1 MRWAV
6 RVASRETS
14 TMRKQVARARTPP
27 LALVVGLFFG
37 LHGGPAVETRG
48 AEGDLELAR
57 AVQPIL
63 ANHCWSCHGPDE
75 HSREAG
81 LRLDVRS
88 AALAVRDDGAAAIV
102 AGDAAAS
109 GLVTRIHATDGT
121 QMPPEAFGKP
131 LTGEQRTL
139 LGRWIDAGAPFATHW
154 AFLTPRRPQ
163 LPTVKREDWPRGDL
177 DRFVLARLEA
187 EGIEPAPEADRATWL
202 RRVTLDLTGL
212 PPTPEERHAFLADS
226 SSTAHEAVVDRLLA
240 SPRHAERMAM
250 QWLDVAR
257 YADTNGYNNDET
269 RTLWPWRDWVIRAF
283 AENMPFD
290 RFVAE
295 QIAGDLFADATVSQR
310 VATGFSRNHVLTTEG
325 GIIDEEYRVEYVAD
339 RVHTT
344 ATAFLGISLQ
354 CARCHDHKY
363 DPFTQADYYRFAAFF
378 DNVPDKVVGYS
389 QGRMAEPLL
398 EVPSPE
404 QIAQRQRL
412 EARRVE
418 LAEHLARRAADCAA
432 DQEAWEATLTPERL
446 AAAEPPGLLAW
457 FPLDD
462 VAGPTI
468 ATALSA
474 GVPGEVVGRFEP
486 VEGRLGG
493 AGLFDGQTHIAAGE
507 TGAFDADRPF
517 SISVWV
523 HPTSGEASTVL
534 SKMDEADAFR
544 GYDLILEQ
552 GKVAVH
558 VVHHWPDRAFKV
570 ITNEPLSLDHWHH
583 LAVTYDGSRR
593 SSGMRVFVDGVA
605 RQITATTDNT
615 VDGTLLTSRP
625 FHIGRRSSSAP
636 FRGRIDDLRLYGCVL
651 PDADVKILANG
662 ETPAGLAALVGVA
675 RERRS
680 PEQAAR
686 LRSHFLDAVDEH
698 SRGWREEAA
707 VIPAKL
713 AELSKQIPVTMVMA
727 EMNPRRETHILI
739 RGRYDQP
746 GDVVSPGVPGFGPG
760 TGAVPVEGGDR
771 MALARWLT
779 HPDNPLTAR
788 VAVNRWWSMLFGTG
802 IVETV
807 EDFGIQGAAPSDPQL
822 LDWLATEL
830 VGRGWNV
837 RSVLREIVLSATYRQ
852 SSHITPLLAERD
864 PANRLLA
871 RGPRGRLPAETVR
884 DNALTIGGLLV
895 EKVGGPSVRPWQP
908 AGLWEDVSVE
918 RRDTYVP
925 DSGEGAHR
933 RSMYTFW
940 KRTCPPP
947 GMTTFD
953 APDRETCVA
962 RRGRT
967 NTPLQALVLMNDPT
981 YLEAARGLATS
992 LLAEPGDDA
1001 ARIARAWL
1009 RAVGR
1014 MPTEDETSVVT
1025 AVLEAA
1031 RQRFRGD
1038 TTAAEQFLAVAG
1050 GAVPDGID
1058 RPTLAAWTTVGS
1070 LILNLDETISK
1081 P

>member
-1 MRWAV
+1 MKTPSLW
-6 RVASRETS
+6 VALR
-14 TMRKQVARARTPP
+14 
-27 LALVVGLFFG
+27 LFVLFT
-37 LHGGPAVETRG
+37 LPAVISRASES
-48 AEGDLELAR
+48 DLELAR

-75 HSREAG
+75 HSREGG

-88 AALAVRDDGAAAIV
+88 AALAARDGGAAAIV
-102 AGDAAAS
+102 AGDATAS
-109 GLVTRIHATDGT
+109 VMVERIHATDGT
-121 QMPPEAFGKP
+121 QMPPESFGKP
-131 LTGEQRTL
+131 LSGDQLAL
-139 LGRWIDAGAPFATHW
+139 LTRWIDAGAPYATHW
-154 AFLTPRRPQ
+154 AFLPPRRPQ
-163 LPTVKREDWPRGDL
+163 LPQVKRSDWPRGDL

-187 EGIEPAPEADRATWL
+187 EGVEPAPEVDRATWL

-212 PPTPEERHAFLADS
+212 PPTPEEIAAFLGDS
-226 SSTAHEAVVDRLLA
+226 SPTPYEAVVDRLLA

-257 YADTNGYNNDET
+257 YAVTNGYNNDET

-290 RFVAE
+290 RFVTE
-295 QIAGDLFADATVSQR
+295 QVAGDLFPDATVSQR

-344 ATAFLGISLQ
+344 ATAFLGLSLQ

-363 DPFTQADYYRFAAFF
+363 DPFTQIDYYRFAAFF

-404 QIAQRQRL
+404 QAAERQRL
-412 EARRVE
+412 EMRRAE
-418 LAEHLARRAADCAA
+418 LAERLAQRATDCAA

-446 AAAEPPGLLAW
+446 AAAEPPGLMAW

-462 VAGPTI
+462 VAGPRV
-468 ATALSA
+468 ASALPS
-474 GVPGEVVGRFEP
+474 GIPGEVVGRFEP
-486 VEGRLGG
+486 AEGRLGG

-507 TGAFDADRPF
+507 TGAFEADRPF

-523 HPTSGEASTVL
+523 HPTSRESSTVL

-544 GYDLILEQ
+544 GYDLILEE

-570 ITNEPLSLDHWHH
+570 ITNEPLALDHWHH

-605 RQITATTDNT
+605 RPIAATTDNL
-615 VDGTLLTSRP
+615 VDGTILTSRP
-625 FHIGRRSSSAP
+625 FHIGRRTSSAP

-651 PDADVKILANG
+651 PDADLKSLAAG
-662 ETPAGLAALVGVA
+662 ETPTGLAALIGVPRA
-675 RERRS
+675 QRS
-680 PEQAAR
+680 PGEAMR
-686 LRSHFLDAVDEH
+686 LRTHFLETVDEP

-707 VIPAKL
+707 AIPAKL
-713 AELSKQIPVTMVMA
+713 AELAKQIPVTMVMA
-727 EMNPRRETHILI
+727 EMNPRRETRLLV

-760 TGAVPVEGGDR
+760 AAEVPVEGGDR
-771 MALARWLT
+771 MALARWMT
-779 HPDNPLTAR
+779 HPDHPLTAR
-788 VAVNRWWSMLFGTG
+788 VAVNRWWGMFFGTG

-807 EDFGIQGAAPSDPQL
+807 EDFGIQGSAPSDPQL

-830 VGRGWNV
+830 VASGWNV
-837 RSVLREIVLSATYRQ
+837 RSLLREIVLSATYRQ
-852 SSHITPLLAERD
+852 SSRVSPLLAERD

-884 DNALTIGGLLV
+884 DNALAIGGLLV
-895 EKVGGPSVRPWQP
+895 EKVGGPSVKPWQP

-981 YLEAARGLATS
+981 YLEAARGLANR

-1001 ARIARAWL
+1001 DRVSQAWL

-1014 MPTEDETSVVT
+1014 MPTGDETRVVMT
-1025 AVLEAA
+1025 VLEAA
-1031 RQRFRGD
+1031 LRRFQGEP
-1038 TTAAEQFLAVAG
+1038 TAAEQFLAVAG
-1050 GAVPDGID
+1050 GAAPEGVDK
-1058 RPTLAAWTTVGS
+1058 PTLAAWTTVAS

>member
-1 MRWAV
+1 MIFAGVCAGLAV
-6 RVASRETS
+6 TAVADET
-14 TMRKQVARARTPP
+14 A
-27 LALVVGLFFG
+27 
-37 LHGGPAVETRG
+37 
-48 AEGDLELAR
+48 LELAR

-88 AALAVRDDGAAAIV
+88 EALAARNGSAAAIV

-109 GLVTRIHATDGT
+109 AMVARIHATDEA
-121 QMPPEAFGKP
+121 QMPPDSFGKP
-131 LTGEQRTL
+131 LTGQQRAL
-139 LGRWIDAGAPFATHW
+139 LIRWIDAGAPFATHW
-154 AFLTPRRPQ
+154 AFLPAQRP
-163 LPTVKREDWPRGDL
+163 PVPAVKRGDWPRSDL

-187 EGIEPAPEADRATWL
+187 EGLEPAPEADRATWL
-202 RRVTLDLTGL
+202 RRVSFDLTGL
-212 PPTPEERHAFLADS
+212 PPTPEEVAAFLAD
-226 SSTAHEAVVDRLLA
+226 TTPAAHEGVVDRLLV
-240 SPRHAERMAM
+240 SPRYAERMAM

-283 AENMPFD
+283 AENIPFD
-290 RFVAE
+290 RFVTE
-295 QIAGDLFADATVSQR
+295 QVAGDLFADATISQR

-344 ATAFLGISLQ
+344 ATAFLGLSLQ

-363 DPFTQADYYRFAAFF
+363 DPFTQTDYYRFAAFF

-404 QIAQRQRL
+404 QIAERERL
-412 EARRVE
+412 EGRRAE
-418 LAEHLARRAADCAA
+418 LAERLAQRAKDCAA

-446 AAAEPPGLLAW
+446 AAAEPPGLMAW

-462 VAGPTI
+462 EAGPMI
-468 ATALSA
+468 ASALPA
-474 GVPGEVVGRFEP
+474 GIPGEVVGRFEHA
-486 VEGRLGG
+486 EGRLGG

-507 TGAFDADRPF
+507 TGAFEADRPF
-517 SISVWV
+517 SFSVWV
-523 HPTSGEASTVL
+523 HPTSGEASTIL

-570 ITNEPLSLDHWHH
+570 ITNEPITLDRWHH

-593 SSGMRVFVDGVA
+593 STGMRVFVDGVA
-605 RQITATTDNT
+605 QPITATTDNT
-615 VDGTLLTSRP
+615 VDGTLVTSRP
-625 FHIGRRSSSAP
+625 FHIGRRSASAP
-636 FRGRIDDLRLYGCVL
+636 FRGRIDDVRLYGCVL
-651 PDADVKILANG
+651 PDNEVTLLASG
-662 ETPAGLAALVGVA
+662 ETPAGLAALVGGP
-675 RERRS
+675 REQRS
-680 PEQAAR
+680 LEQAAR
-686 LRSHFLDAVDEH
+686 LRAHFLDSVDES
-698 SRGWREEAA
+698 SRAWREEATA
-707 VIPAKL
+707 IPARL
-713 AELSKQIPVTMVMA
+713 AELAKQIPVTMVMA
-727 EMNPRRETHILI
+727 EMSPRRETRVLV

-746 GDVVSPGVPGFGPG
+746 GEVVAPGVPRFGPG
-760 TGAVPVEGGDR
+760 TEGVPVEGGDR

-779 HPDNPLTAR
+779 HPAHPLTAR
-788 VAVNRWWSMLFGTG
+788 VAVNRWWGMLFGTG

-807 EDFGIQGAAPSDPQL
+807 EDFGIQGTPPSDPGL
-822 LDWLATEL
+822 LDWLATEF
-830 VGRGWNV
+830 VSRGWDV
-837 RSVLREIVLSATYRQ
+837 RSLLREVVLSATYRQ
-852 SSHITPLLAERD
+852 SSRVTPLLAERD

-884 DNALTIGGLLV
+884 DNALAIGGLLV

-918 RRDTYVP
+918 RRDTYIP

-981 YLEAARGLATS
+981 YLEAARGLATR

-1001 ARIARAWL
+1001 DRVARAWL
-1009 RAVGR
+1009 QAVGR
-1014 MPTEDETSVVT
+1014 PPTADETTVVST
-1025 AVLEAA
+1025 VLEAA
-1031 RQRFRGD
+1031 RQRFQGD
-1038 TTAAEQFLAVAG
+1038 PAAAEQFLVVAG
-1050 GAVPDGID
+1050 GPVPEEID
-1058 RPTLAAWTTVGS
+1058 RPMLAAWTTVAS

>member
-1 MRWAV
+1 MRQA
-6 RVASRETS
+6 
-14 TMRKQVARARTPP
+14 KKRAKI
-27 LALVVGLFFG
+27 AAIGLFAGLLFG
-37 LHGGPAVETRG
+37 MTVDGRSD
-48 AEGDLELAR
+48 EGDLELAR

-63 ANHCWSCHGPDE
+63 ANHCWNCHGPDE
-75 HSREAG
+75 HSREGG

-88 AALAVRDDGAAAIV
+88 EALAARDGSAAAIV
-102 AGDAAAS
+102 AGDSAAS
-109 GLVTRIHATDGT
+109 TVVTRIHATDGT
-121 QMPPEAFGKP
+121 QMPPESFGKP
-131 LTGEQRTL
+131 LSGDQRAL
-139 LGRWIDAGAPFATHW
+139 LARWIDAGAPYATHW
-154 AFLTPRRPQ
+154 AFLPAQRP
-163 LPTVKREDWPRGDL
+163 PVPPVKRGDWPRSDL

-212 PPTPEERHAFLADS
+212 PPTSEEVAAFLAD
-226 SSTAHEAVVDRLLA
+226 TTPAAHEGVVDRLLL
-240 SPRHAERMAM
+240 SPRYAERMAM

-290 RFVAE
+290 RFVTE
-295 QIAGDLFADATVSQR
+295 QVAGDLFADATISQR

-344 ATAFLGISLQ
+344 ATAFLGLSLQ

-404 QIAQRQRL
+404 QSAERQRL
-412 EARRVE
+412 EARRAE
-418 LAEHLARRAADCAA
+418 LAERLAQRATDCTA

-462 VAGPTI
+462 EAGPKV
-468 ATALSA
+468 ASALPA
-474 GVPGEVVGRFEP
+474 GIPGEVVGRFEHA
-486 VEGRLGG
+486 EGRLGG

-507 TGAFDADRPF
+507 TGAFEADRPF

-523 HPTSGEASTVL
+523 YPTSGEASTIL

-570 ITNEPLSLDHWHH
+570 ITNEPIALDAWHH

-593 SSGMRVFVDGVA
+593 STGMRVFVDGVA
-605 RQITATTDNT
+605 RPITATTDNT
-615 VDGTLLTSRP
+615 VDGTLFTSRP
-625 FHIGRRSSSAP
+625 FHIGRRSTSAP

-651 PDADVKILANG
+651 PDHDITLLTAG
-662 ETPAGLAALVGVA
+662 ETPAGLAALVDVP

-680 PEQAAR
+680 PSEALR
-686 LRSHFLDAVDEH
+686 LRAHFLDSVDER

-707 VIPAKL
+707 AIPAKL
-713 AELSKQIPVTMVMA
+713 ADLAKQIPVTMVMA
-727 EMNPRRETHILI
+727 EMNPRRETRVLV

-746 GDVVSPGVPGFGPG
+746 GDIVSPGVPGFGPG
-760 TGAVPVEGGDR
+760 AEELPVEGGDR

-779 HPDNPLTAR
+779 HPDHPLTAR
-788 VAVNRWWSMLFGTG
+788 VAVNRWWGMLFGTG

-807 EDFGIQGAAPSDPQL
+807 EDFGIQGTAPSDQQL

-830 VGRGWNV
+830 VSRGWDV
-837 RSVLREIVLSATYRQ
+837 RSLLREVVLSATYRQ
-852 SSHITPLLAERD
+852 SSHVKPLLAERD

-884 DNALTIGGLLV
+884 DNALAIGGLLV

-981 YLEAARGLATS
+981 YLEAARGLATR

-1001 ARIARAWL
+1001 ARLNWAWL

-1014 MPTEDETSVVT
+1014 TPTPDETTVVST
-1025 AVLEAA
+1025 VLEAA
-1031 RQRFRGD
+1031 RQRFQGD
-1038 TTAAEQFLAVAG
+1038 PAAAEQFLAAAG
-1050 GAVPDGID
+1050 GPVPDGVD
-1058 RPTLAAWTTVGS
+1058 RPSLAAWTTIAS

>member
-1 MRWAV
+1 MIFAGVCAGLAV
-6 RVASRETS
+6 TAVADET
-14 TMRKQVARARTPP
+14 A
-27 LALVVGLFFG
+27 
-37 LHGGPAVETRG
+37 
-48 AEGDLELAR
+48 LELAR

-88 AALAVRDDGAAAIV
+88 EALAARDGSAAAIV

-109 GLVTRIHATDGT
+109 AMVARIHATDEA
-121 QMPPEAFGKP
+121 QMPPDSFGKP
-131 LTGEQRTL
+131 LTGQQRAL
-139 LGRWIDAGAPFATHW
+139 LIRWIDAGAPFATHW
-154 AFLTPRRPQ
+154 AFLPAQRP
-163 LPTVKREDWPRGDL
+163 PVPPVKRGDWPRSDL

-187 EGIEPAPEADRATWL
+187 EGLEPAPEADRATWL
-202 RRVTLDLTGL
+202 RRVTFDLTGL
-212 PPTPEERHAFLADS
+212 PPTPEEVAAFLAD
-226 SSTAHEAVVDRLLA
+226 TTPAAHEGVVDRLLV
-240 SPRHAERMAM
+240 SPRYAERMAM

-283 AENMPFD
+283 AENIPFD
-290 RFVAE
+290 RFVTE
-295 QIAGDLFADATVSQR
+295 QVAGDLFADATISQR

-344 ATAFLGISLQ
+344 ATAFLGLSLQ

-363 DPFTQADYYRFAAFF
+363 DPFTQTDYYRFAAFF

-404 QIAQRQRL
+404 QIAERERL
-412 EARRVE
+412 EGRRAE
-418 LAEHLARRAADCAA
+418 LAERLAQRAKDCAA

-446 AAAEPPGLLAW
+446 AAAEPPGLMAW

-462 VAGPTI
+462 EAGPMI
-468 ATALSA
+468 ASALPA
-474 GVPGEVVGRFEP
+474 GIPGEVVGRFEHA
-486 VEGRLGG
+486 EGRLGG

-507 TGAFDADRPF
+507 TGAFEADRPF
-517 SISVWV
+517 SFSVWV
-523 HPTSGEASTVL
+523 HPTSGEASTIL

-570 ITNEPLSLDHWHH
+570 ITNEPITLDRWHH

-593 SSGMRVFVDGVA
+593 STGMRVFVDGVA
-605 RQITATTDNT
+605 RPITATTDNT
-615 VDGTLLTSRP
+615 VDGTLFTSRP
-625 FHIGRRSSSAP
+625 FHIGRRSTSAP

-651 PDADVKILANG
+651 PDNEVTLLASG
-662 ETPAGLAALVGVA
+662 ETPAGLAALVGGP
-675 RERRS
+675 REQRS
-680 PEQAAR
+680 LEQAAR
-686 LRSHFLDAVDEH
+686 LRAHFLDSVDES
-698 SRGWREEAA
+698 SRAWREEATA
-707 VIPAKL
+707 IPARL
-713 AELSKQIPVTMVMA
+713 AELAKQIPVTMVMA
-727 EMNPRRETHILI
+727 EMSPRRETRVLV

-746 GDVVSPGVPGFGPG
+746 GEVVAPGVPRFGPG
-760 TGAVPVEGGDR
+760 TEGVPVEGGDR

-779 HPDNPLTAR
+779 HPAHPLTAR
-788 VAVNRWWSMLFGTG
+788 VAVNRWWGMLFGTG

-807 EDFGIQGAAPSDPQL
+807 EDFGIQGTPPSDPGL
-822 LDWLATEL
+822 LDWLATEF
-830 VGRGWNV
+830 VSRGWDV
-837 RSVLREIVLSATYRQ
+837 RSLLREVVLSATYRQ
-852 SSHITPLLAERD
+852 SSRVTPLLAERD

-884 DNALTIGGLLV
+884 DNALAIGGLLV

-918 RRDTYVP
+918 RRDTYIP

-981 YLEAARGLATS
+981 YLEAARGLATR

-1001 ARIARAWL
+1001 DRVARAWL
-1009 RAVGR
+1009 QAVGR
-1014 MPTEDETSVVT
+1014 PPTADETTVVST
-1025 AVLEAA
+1025 VLEAA
-1031 RQRFRGD
+1031 RQRFQGD
-1038 TTAAEQFLAVAG
+1038 PAAAEQFLVVAG
-1050 GAVPDGID
+1050 GPVPEEID
-1058 RPTLAAWTTVGS
+1058 RPMLAAWTTVAS

>member
-1 MRWAV
+1 MQRHSLGAKVPAHGLSAV
-6 RVASRETS
+6 IFAGFCAGLAVTAVADET
-14 TMRKQVARARTPP
+14 
-27 LALVVGLFFG
+27 G
-37 LHGGPAVETRG
+37 
-48 AEGDLELAR
+48 LELAR

-75 HSREAG
+75 HAREAG

-88 AALAVRDDGAAAIV
+88 EALTARDGSAAAIV

-109 GLVTRIHATDGT
+109 AMVARIHATDEA
-121 QMPPEAFGKP
+121 QMPPESFGKP
-131 LTGEQRTL
+131 LTGQQRAL
-139 LGRWIDAGAPFATHW
+139 LARWIDAGAPFATHW
-154 AFLTPRRPQ
+154 AFLPAQRPPVTP
-163 LPTVKREDWPRGDL
+163 VKRGDWPRSDL

-187 EGIEPAPEADRATWL
+187 EGLEPAPEVDRATWL

-212 PPTPEERHAFLADS
+212 PPTPEEIGAFLADS
-226 SSTAHEAVVDRLLA
+226 SPTSYEAVVDRLLA
-240 SPRHAERMAM
+240 SPRYAERMAM

-283 AENMPFD
+283 AENIPFD
-290 RFVAE
+290 RFVTE
-295 QIAGDLFADATVSQR
+295 QMAGDLLPDATVSQK

-344 ATAFLGISLQ
+344 ATAFLGLSLQ

-363 DPFTQADYYRFAAFF
+363 DPFTQNDYYRFAAFF

-404 QIAQRQRL
+404 QIAERERL
-412 EARRVE
+412 EGRRVE
-418 LAEHLARRAADCAA
+418 LEERLAKRATDCAA
-432 DQEAWEATLTPERL
+432 DQEAWEVTLTPERL
-446 AAAEPPGLLAW
+446 AAAEPPGLMAW

-462 VAGPTI
+462 EAGPMI
-468 ATALSA
+468 ASALPA
-474 GVPGEVVGRFEP
+474 GIPGEVIGKFEHA
-486 VEGRLGG
+486 EGRLGG
-493 AGLFDGQTHIAAGE
+493 AGQFDGQTHIAAGE
-507 TGAFDADRPF
+507 TGAFEADRPF
-517 SISVWV
+517 SFSVWV
-523 HPTSGEASTVL
+523 HPTSAEASTVL
-534 SKMDEADAFR
+534 SKIDEADAFR

-558 VVHHWPDRAFKV
+558 LVHQWPDRAFKV
-570 ITNEPLSLDHWHH
+570 ITNEPLALDHWHH

-593 SSGMRVFVDGVA
+593 STGMRVFVDGVA
-605 RQITATTDNT
+605 RPVTATTDNV
-615 VDGTLLTSRP
+615 VDGTILTTRP
-625 FHIGRRSSSAP
+625 FHIGRRSASAA
-636 FRGRIDDLRLYGCVL
+636 FRGRIDDVRLYACVL
-651 PDADVKILANG
+651 PDNEVTLLASG
-662 ETPAGLAALVGVA
+662 ETPAGLAALVGGP
-675 RERRS
+675 REQRS
-680 PEQAAR
+680 LEQAAR
-686 LRSHFLDAVDEH
+686 LRAHFLDSVDAS
-698 SRGWREEAA
+698 SRAWREESNA
-707 VIPAKL
+707 IPARL
-713 AELSKQIPVTMVMA
+713 AELAKQIPVTMVMA
-727 EMNPRRETHILI
+727 EMSPRRETRVLV

-746 GDVVSPGVPGFGPG
+746 GDVVAPGVPRFGPG
-760 TGAVPVEGGDR
+760 TAGVPVEGGDR

-779 HPDNPLTAR
+779 HPDHPLTAR
-788 VAVNRWWSMLFGTG
+788 VAVNRWWGMLFGTG

-807 EDFGIQGAAPSDPQL
+807 EDFGIQGAAPSHPQL
-822 LDWLATEL
+822 LDWLATEF
-830 VGRGWNV
+830 VRRGWDV
-837 RSVLREIVLSATYRQ
+837 RSLLREIVLSATYRQ
-852 SSHITPLLAERD
+852 SSRVTPLLAERD

-884 DNALTIGGLLV
+884 DNALAIGGLLV
-895 EKVGGPSVRPWQP
+895 EKVGGPSVKPWQP
-908 AGLWEDVSVE
+908 PGLWEDVSVE
-918 RRDTYVP
+918 RRDSYVP
-925 DSGEGAHR
+925 DRGEGAHR

-981 YLEAARGLATS
+981 YLEAARGLATR

-1001 ARIARAWL
+1001 ARLNWAWL

-1014 MPTEDETSVVT
+1014 APTPDETTVVGT
-1025 AVLEAA
+1025 VLEAA
-1031 RQRFRGD
+1031 RQRFQGD
-1038 TTAAEQFLAVAG
+1038 PAAAEQFLIVAG
-1050 GAVPDGID
+1050 GPVPDGVD
-1058 RPTLAAWTTVGS
+1058 RPSLAAWTTIAS

>member
-1 MRWAV
+1 MD
-6 RVASRETS
+6 
-14 TMRKQVARARTPP
+14 RAKI
-27 LALVVGLFFG
+27 AAIGLFAG
-37 LHGGPAVETRG
+37 LLVKLPAVISWASES
-48 AEGDLELAR
+48 DLELAR

-81 LRLDVRS
+81 LRLDIRS
-88 AALAVRDDGAAAIV
+88 EALAARDGSAAAIV

-109 GLVTRIHATDGT
+109 AMVARIHATDGA
-121 QMPPEAFGKP
+121 QMPPESFGKP
-131 LTGEQRTL
+131 LTGEQRALVT
-139 LGRWIDAGAPFATHW
+139 RWIDAGAPFATHW
-154 AFLTPRRPQ
+154 AFLPALRPPVPPVRRG
-163 LPTVKREDWPRGDL
+163 DWPRSDL

-187 EGIEPAPEADRATWL
+187 EGLEPAPEADRSTWL
-202 RRVTLDLTGL
+202 RRVALDLTGL
-212 PPTPEERHAFLADS
+212 PPTPEEVAAFLGDATP
-226 SSTAHEAVVDRLLA
+226 TAYEAVVDRLLA
-240 SPRHAERMAM
+240 SPRYAERMAM

-283 AENMPFD
+283 AENIPFD
-290 RFVAE
+290 RFVTE
-295 QIAGDLFADATVSQR
+295 QMAGDLLPDATVAQK

-344 ATAFLGISLQ
+344 ATAFLGLSLQ

-363 DPFTQADYYRFAAFF
+363 DPFTQTDYYRFAAFF

-404 QIAQRQRL
+404 QIAERQRL
-412 EARRVE
+412 EGRRAE
-418 LAEHLARRAADCAA
+418 LAERLAQRAKDCAA
-432 DQEAWEATLTPERL
+432 DQEAWEGALTPERL
-446 AAAEPPGLLAW
+446 AAAEPPGLMAW

-462 VAGPTI
+462 EAGPMI
-468 ATALSA
+468 ASALGSDVA
-474 GVPGEVVGRFEP
+474 GEVVGRREHA
-486 VEGRLGG
+486 EGRLGG
-493 AGLFDGQTHIAAGE
+493 ALLFDGQTHIAAGE
-507 TGAFDADRPF
+507 TGAFEADRPF
-517 SISVWV
+517 SFSVWV

-558 VVHHWPDRAFKV
+558 VVHQWPDRAFKV

-593 SSGMRVFVDGVA
+593 STGMRVFVDGVA
-605 RQITATTDNT
+605 RPVTATTDNT
-615 VDGTLLTSRP
+615 VDGTILTTRP
-625 FHIGRRSSSAP
+625 FHIGRRSASAP
-636 FRGRIDDLRLYGCVL
+636 FRGRIDDVRLYACVL
-651 PDADVKILANG
+651 PDDEVTLLASG
-662 ETPAGLAALVGVA
+662 ETPAGLAALVGVP
-675 RERRS
+675 REQRS
-680 PEQAAR
+680 REQAAR
-686 LRSHFLDAVDEH
+686 LRAHFLDSVDAP
-698 SRGWREEAA
+698 SRAWREESAA
-707 VIPAKL
+707 IPARL
-713 AELSKQIPVTMVMA
+713 AELAKQIPVTMVMA
-727 EMNPRRETHILI
+727 EMSPRRQTRILV

-746 GDVVSPGVPGFGPG
+746 GDVVAPGVPRFGPG
-760 TGAVPVEGGDR
+760 TEGVPVEGDDR

-779 HPDNPLTAR
+779 HPDHPLTAR
-788 VAVNRWWSMLFGTG
+788 VAVNRWWGMLFGTG

-807 EDFGIQGAAPSDPQL
+807 EDFGIQGTPPSDPGL
-822 LDWLATEL
+822 LDWLATEF
-830 VGRGWNV
+830 VRRGWDV
-837 RSVLREIVLSATYRQ
+837 RSLLREIVLSATYRQ
-852 SSHITPLLAERD
+852 SSHVTPLLAERD

-884 DNALTIGGLLV
+884 DNALAIGGLLV
-895 EKVGGPSVRPWQP
+895 EKVGGPSVKPWQP
-908 AGLWEDVSVE
+908 PGLWEDVSVE

-925 DSGEGAHR
+925 DSGDGAHR

-940 KRTCPPP
+940 KRTSPPP

-981 YLEAARGLATS
+981 YLEAARGLATR

-1009 RAVGR
+1009 QAVGR
-1014 MPTEDETSVVT
+1014 TPKADETTVVGT
-1025 AVLEAA
+1025 VLEAA
-1031 RQRFRGD
+1031 RQRFQGD
-1038 TTAAEQFLAVAG
+1038 PAAAEQFLVVAG
-1050 GAVPDGID
+1050 GPVPEGGDG
-1058 RPTLAAWTTVGS
+1058 PTLAAWTTAAS
-1070 LILNLDETISK
+1070 LILNLDETITK

>member
-1 MRWAV
+1 MRRHSLGAKVPAHGLSAMIFAGVCAGLAV
-6 RVASRETS
+6 TAVADET
-14 TMRKQVARARTPP
+14 A
-27 LALVVGLFFG
+27 
-37 LHGGPAVETRG
+37 
-48 AEGDLELAR
+48 LELAR

-88 AALAVRDDGAAAIV
+88 EALAARDGSAAAIV

-109 GLVTRIHATDGT
+109 AMVARIHATDGA
-121 QMPPEAFGKP
+121 QMPPESFGKP
-131 LTGEQRTL
+131 LTGQQRAL
-139 LGRWIDAGAPFATHW
+139 LIRWIDAGAPFATHW
-154 AFLTPRRPQ
+154 AFLPAQRP
-163 LPTVKREDWPRGDL
+163 PVPPVKRGDWPRSDL

-187 EGIEPAPEADRATWL
+187 EGLEPAPEADRATWL

-212 PPTPEERHAFLADS
+212 PPTPEEVAAFLAD
-226 SSTAHEAVVDRLLA
+226 TTPAAHEGVVDRLLV
-240 SPRHAERMAM
+240 SPRYAERMAM

-283 AENMPFD
+283 AENIPFD
-290 RFVAE
+290 RFVTE
-295 QIAGDLFADATVSQR
+295 QMAGDLLPDATVSQK

-344 ATAFLGISLQ
+344 ATAFLGLSLQ

-363 DPFTQADYYRFAAFF
+363 DPFTQTDYYRFAAFF

-404 QIAQRQRL
+404 QIAERERL
-412 EARRVE
+412 EARRAE
-418 LAEHLARRAADCAA
+418 LAERLAQRAKDCAA
-432 DQEAWEATLTPERL
+432 DQEAWEGTLTPERL
-446 AAAEPPGLLAW
+446 AAAEPPGLMAW

-462 VAGPTI
+462 EAGPMI
-468 ATALSA
+468 ATGLGS
-474 GVPGEVVGRFEP
+474 GVAGEVVGRHEHA
-486 VEGRLGG
+486 EGRLGG
-493 AGLFDGQTHIAAGE
+493 ALLFDGQTHIAAGE
-507 TGAFDADRPF
+507 TGAFEADRPF
-517 SISVWV
+517 SFSVWV
-523 HPTSGEASTVL
+523 HPTSAEASTIL

-558 VVHHWPDRAFKV
+558 VVHQWPDRAFKV
-570 ITNEPLSLDHWHH
+570 ITNEPLALDRWHH

-593 SSGMRVFVDGVA
+593 STGMRVFVDGVA
-605 RQITATTDNT
+605 RPVTATTDNV
-615 VDGTLLTSRP
+615 VDGTILTTRP
-625 FHIGRRSSSAP
+625 FHIGRRSVSAP
-636 FRGRIDDLRLYGCVL
+636 FRGRIDDVRLYGCVL
-651 PDADVKILANG
+651 PDNEVTLLASG
-662 ETPAGLAALVGVA
+662 ETPAGLAALVGGP
-675 RERRS
+675 REQRS
-680 PEQAAR
+680 LEQAAR
-686 LRSHFLDAVDEH
+686 LRAHFLDSVDAP
-698 SRGWREEAA
+698 SRAWREESTA
-707 VIPAKL
+707 IPARL
-713 AELSKQIPVTMVMA
+713 AELAKQIPVTMVMA
-727 EMNPRRETHILI
+727 EMSPRRETRVLV

-746 GDVVSPGVPGFGPG
+746 GDVVAPGVPRFGPG
-760 TGAVPVEGGDR
+760 TEGVPVEGGDR

-779 HPDNPLTAR
+779 HPAHPLTAR
-788 VAVNRWWSMLFGTG
+788 VAVNRWWGMLFGTG

-807 EDFGIQGAAPSDPQL
+807 EDFGIQGTPPSDPGL
-822 LDWLATEL
+822 LDWLATEF
-830 VGRGWNV
+830 VRRGWDV
-837 RSVLREIVLSATYRQ
+837 RSLLREIVLSATYRQ
-852 SSHITPLLAERD
+852 SSRVTPLLAERD

-884 DNALTIGGLLV
+884 DNALAIGGLLV
-895 EKVGGPSVRPWQP
+895 EKVGGPSVKPWQP
-908 AGLWEDVSVE
+908 PGLWEDVSVE
-918 RRDTYVP
+918 RRDSYVP
-925 DSGEGAHR
+925 DRGEGAHR

-981 YLEAARGLATS
+981 YLEAARGLATR

-1001 ARIARAWL
+1001 DRVARAWL
-1009 RAVGR
+1009 QAVGR
-1014 MPTEDETSVVT
+1014 TPTADETTVVST
-1025 AVLEAA
+1025 VLEAA
-1031 RQRFRGD
+1031 RQRFQGD
-1038 TTAAEQFLAVAG
+1038 PAAAEQFLVVAG
-1050 GAVPDGID
+1050 GPVPEEID
-1058 RPTLAAWTTVGS
+1058 RPMLAAWTTVAS